1 MPRPKVEINLKEVE
15 RLSGLGLTQ
24 EEISLALGISE
35 STLYNRKRESE
46 VFTDAIKRGKAKAS
60 EVVSNKLMGLCK
72 QGNLGAI
79 IWYEKTRRGLSDR
92 LNVSSDDLNQ
102 RIEEELARLAD
113 LRSIGI
119 SQSNQAGSGSSRSAS
134 TSTD

>member
-1 MPRPKVEINLKEVE
+1 MGRKKIEIDTTEVE
-15 RLSGLGLTQ
+15 RLAGLGLTQ
-24 EEISLALGISE
+24 EEICSSLSISVD
-35 STLYNRKRESE
+35 TLERRVKDSAD
-46 VFTDAIKRGKAKAS
+46 FADAIKRGKASAA
-60 EVVSNKLMGLCK
+60 EVVSDKLMGLCK
-72 QGNLGAI
+72 RGNLGAI
-79 IWYEKTRRGLSDR
+79 IWYEKTRRNLSDR

-119 SQSNQAGSGSSRSAS
+119 SQSNQAGSGSSGSAS